1 MTIRFAAA
9 HSGESTAIA
18 RALTATVT
26 GRAAA
31 NDNDSAPGFPRD
43 AVLRA
48 ALKHFAQFGLGAA
61 QQAHRNAKA
70 AFFAG
75 KREDYRHWLAVCR
88 ALDRRMADAVVAHR
102 GTV

>member
-9 HSGESTAIA
+9 HSGESTVIA
-18 RALTATVT
+18 RAFTV
-26 GRAAA
+26 RLSPAA
-31 NDNDSAPGFPRD
+31 NDNALDFPRD
-43 AVLRA
+43 VVLRA

-61 QQAHRNAKA
+61 QQAHRNAEA

-75 KREDYRHWLAVCR
+75 NRDQYRHWMGVCR

-102 GTV
+102 GSAV